1 MFVNCK
7 LCIKLIQIGK
17 CKEESPRIL
26 NSICADCFND
36 RTKTKTTVEVEFGD
50 YDIKTLTKLYHKN
63 YIMYSC
69 DECSLLDKCDVELT
83 NADIIRLKESPNY
96 YNSSEKE
103 RLHIISQINPTI
115 DDRYAQI
122 FISYGLHQHQ
132 TDEEFFDYL
141 KL

>member
-17 CKEESPRIL
+17 CKEESPRIS
-26 NSICADCFND
+26 NSICCECFND

-83 NADIIRLKESPNY
+83 NADIIKLKESPNY

-103 RLHIISQINPTI
+103 RFEIITQIDPNI

-122 FISYGLHQHQ
+122 FISYGLHQHH